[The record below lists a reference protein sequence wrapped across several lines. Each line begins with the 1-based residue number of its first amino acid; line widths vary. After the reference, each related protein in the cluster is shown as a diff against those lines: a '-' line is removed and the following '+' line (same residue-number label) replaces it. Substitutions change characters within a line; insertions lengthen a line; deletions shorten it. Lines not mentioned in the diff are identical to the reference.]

1 MRKILCYFTFM
12 ILSISI
18 IYAGEF
24 DPMLNG
30 GKKWR
35 IGYIEGGEWPSYQET
50 FRYMIKHLIKYN

>member
-1 MRKILCYFTFM
+1 M